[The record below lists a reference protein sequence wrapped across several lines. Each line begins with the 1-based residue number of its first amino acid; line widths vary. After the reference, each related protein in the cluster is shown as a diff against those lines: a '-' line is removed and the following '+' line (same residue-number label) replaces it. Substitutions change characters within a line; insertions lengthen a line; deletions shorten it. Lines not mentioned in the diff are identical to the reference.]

1 MSHKND
7 LSACI
12 KWRAGNANGGRL
24 EESPR
29 AGKLSNG
36 TFGRRRQGRAGQGCC
51 FFSGWAA
58 DCPAGNGSNR
68 GRRCLIFMPNPV
80 GINWRTRELRVEL
93 NLQCVI

>member
-12 KWRAGNANGGRL
+12 KWRAGNANGDRL

-36 TFGRRRQGRAGQGCC
+36 TFGRRQGRVVVFFLGGGQIALQAMGAIEAVVVLSLCQIQL
-51 FFSGWAA
+51 G
-58 DCPAGNGSNR
+58 
-68 GRRCLIFMPNPV
+68 LIGV
-80 GINWRTRELRVEL
+80 RES
-93 NLQCVI
+93 

>member
-36 TFGRRRQGRAGQGCC
+36 TFARQGC
-51 FFSGWAA
+51 FWGA
-58 DCPAGNGSNR
+58 DCPEALPGRAREVGAIEAVVVLSLCQIQLGLIGVRGS
-68 GRRCLIFMPNPV
+68 
-80 GINWRTRELRVEL
+80 
-93 NLQCVI
+93 

>member
-36 TFGRRRQGRAGQGCC
+36 TFGRRQSRAVQGRAGLL
-51 FFSGWAA
+51 FFFLG
-58 DCPAGNGSNR
+58 
-68 GRRCLIFMPNPV
+68 GRQIALQAMGAIEAVVVLSLCQIQLGLIGV
-80 GINWRTRELRVEL
+80 RES
-93 NLQCVI
+93 